1 MCSIKHNFIE
11 YIRQVSS
18 LRGDVRAMYKCSTR
32 FKGVDH
38 VKRMGQ
44 LEFIPLTGSYPL
56 SFLCHGNSELKKV
69 SCFSPIRFYQ
79 VC

>member
-11 YIRQVSS
+11 YMRQVTS

-38 VKRMGQ
+38 VKRMGK
-44 LEFIPLTGSYPL
+44 LVRINPTDWLYPSFIRL
-56 SFLCHGNSELKKV
+56 SWK
-69 SCFSPIRFYQ
+69 Q
-79 VC
+79 